1 MAAIN
6 RSVATL
12 RIMGDDLLPEEI
24 TRRIGAFPSF
34 AHRKGEVLK
43 HPTGRVAKFGMWQ
56 FEAEVLEPSDFD
68 SQVSSLLDQLTKDM
82 SIWQELGSK
91 FKVDLFCGWFMNEG
105 NEGEGIAP
113 ATLLALGSRQISL
126 SLDIYAPDEGINEA
140 TAKQ

>member
-1 MAAIN
+1 MATIN
-6 RSVATL
+6 RAVATL
-12 RIMGDDLLPEEI
+12 RIIGDDLHPEEV
-24 TRRIGAFPSF
+24 TRMIGAFPSF

-43 HPTGRVAKFGMWQ
+43 RPPGRIAKFGMWQ
-56 FEAEVLEPSDFD
+56 FEAEELEPSDFD

-82 SIWQELGSK
+82 SIWQELGNR

-126 SLDIYAPDEGINEA
+126 SLDIYAPDLER
-140 TAKQ
+140 